1 MPMTPR
7 ERIRCALD
15 HREPDRIPV
24 DLGGTESSAITGIA
38 YKRLKQKLGIEG
50 GRIRI
55 FDLMQQIAEVE
66 KSVVE
71 MVGADT
77 LPLLIGPKRWKPWTL
92 PDGSSC
98 EIPQK
103 VNIKEIDNGDEVILS
118 EDGTPVL
125 KRPKGGYYF
134 DSIFHPLEEARDEN
148 DIDKGMP
155 FFRSMDLPWYND
167 EGFDG
172 LKTKARRLYQETS
185 RAVVGNLWVH
195 LLAAGQDLRGYENF
209 MVDLVINKP
218 LAYRLLERQLEAYLP
233 RIDRYIDA
241 VDGYVDIIEVNDD
254 LGSQNGPIMRP
265 ELYREMIKPYHKRL
279 WEYIK
284 KKSKKPLL
292 LHSCGSVYG
301 LIPDIIECGIDALN
315 PVQITAADMDTVRLK
330 REFGSELVFW
340 GGGCDTQKVLP
351 HGTVQEVREE
361 VRRRIDDLAFGGGF
375 VFCQV
380 HNIQPDV
387 PPENIVAMY
396 EEIGTLL

>member
-1 MPMTPR
+1 MTPR
-7 ERIRCALD
+7 ERILCALH
-15 HREPDRIPV
+15 HREPDRVPV
-24 DLGGTESSAITGIA
+24 DLGGTESSGITGIA
-38 YKRLKQKLGIEG
+38 YKRLKQKLCIEG
-50 GRIRI
+50 GRIQI

-66 KSVVE
+66 KPVVE
-71 MVGADT
+71 RVGADT
-77 LPLLIGPKRWKPWTL
+77 LPLLIEPKSWKSWAL
-92 PDGSSC
+92 PDGSEC

-103 VNIKEIDNGDEVILS
+103 VHIEELKGGDTVIVA
-118 EDGTPVL
+118 EDGTPVM

-134 DSIFHPLEEARDEN
+134 DSIFHPLEEAEDEK

-155 FFRSMDLPWYND
+155 FFRSMDMPWYND

-172 LKTKARRLYQETS
+172 LKKKARRLYEETS

-209 MVDLVINKP
+209 MVDLVINKR
-218 LAYRLLERQLEAYLP
+218 LAHRLLERQLEAYLP

-241 VDGYVDIIEVNDD
+241 VGGYVDIIQVNDD

-279 WEYIK
+279 WHYIK

-315 PVQITAADMDTVRLK
+315 PVQVTAADMDTARLK

-351 HGTVQEVREE
+351 HGTVQQVREE

>member
-7 ERIRCALD
+7 ERILCALD
-15 HREPDRIPV
+15 HREPDRVPI
-24 DLGGTESSAITGIA
+24 DLGGTESSSITGIA
-38 YKRLKQKLGIEG
+38 YNRLKRYLGIEG
-50 GRIRI
+50 GRTQI
-55 FDLMQQIAEVE
+55 FDLVSQIAKIEQPIVE
-66 KSVVE
+66 KVGSDVV
-71 MVGADT
+71 
-77 LPLLIGPKRWKPWTL
+77 PLLIEPKMWKPWAL
-92 PDGSSC
+92 PDGSPC
-98 EIPQK
+98 EIPLK
-103 VNIKEIDNGDEVILS
+103 VEIKKLDNGDEVTLS
-118 EDGTPVL
+118 ENGTPVL

-134 DSIFHPLEEARDEN
+134 DSIFHPLEEAEDEK
-148 DIDKGMP
+148 DIDRGVS

-172 LKTKARRLYQETS
+172 LKTKARRLYGETS
-185 RAVVGNLWVH
+185 RAVIGNLWVH

-218 LAYRLLERQLEAYLP
+218 LAHRLLERQLEAYLP

-241 VDGYVDIIEVNDD
+241 VGGYVDIIEVNDD

-265 ELYREMIKPYHKRL
+265 ELYREMIKPYHKKL

-292 LHSCGSVYG
+292 LHSCGSVYK
-301 LIPDIIECGIDALN
+301 LIPELIECGIDALN
-315 PVQITAADMDTVRLK
+315 PVQVTAADMDTARLK
-330 REFGSELVFW
+330 SEFGKELVFW

-396 EEIGTLL
+396 EEIRTLL